1 MEGGARSGKSAVI
14 KVAKAEGDGAAI
26 RDSRGTES
34 VGEGAAERMEKDSRT
49 HAHHIIQQTY
59 EVRVAIKGNAP
70 CFRFRGIHH
79 GRQDLLR
86 GHVAFEDGFACVGD
100 EAGVGTCGYATAITQ
115 AISKISDAVGAGSGK
130 LSSNIGFKVGGF
142 GEIAEVTH
150 STGAASQ
157 CPAAKHGPHM
167 GARDVDLIP
176 VRAKHVGTGFGVAC
190 EQNIPSSIS
199 VTIGGAPTHTAISG
213 VRAEGLEGNDT
224 VRVHG
229 AVEGREV
236 TAARGA
242 KVRDGEEGKEAGDTA
257 MRCDSEDTTWAEEP
271 CVEGISVGEGG
282 STPFLIW
289 QSVCSAQ
296 LSSKRSRPAI

>member
-1 MEGGARSGKSAVI
+1 M
-14 KVAKAEGDGAAI
+14 
-26 RDSRGTES
+26 
-34 VGEGAAERMEKDSRT
+34 
-49 HAHHIIQQTY
+49 
-59 EVRVAIKGNAP
+59 
-70 CFRFRGIHH
+70 
-79 GRQDLLR
+79 LW
-86 GHVAFEDGFACVGD
+86 GHVAFEDRFARVGD
-100 EAGVGTCGYATAITQ
+100 EAGVVTCGDATAVTQ
-115 AISKISDAVGAGSGK
+115 ATSKVSNAVGAGSGK
-130 LSSNIGFKVGGF
+130 LSSNIGFKVGGLR
-142 GEIAEVTH
+142 EIAEVAH
-150 STGAASQ
+150 GTGAASQ

-271 CVEGISVGEGG
+271 CVEGNSVGEGE
-282 STPFLIW
+282 
-289 QSVCSAQ
+289 
-296 LSSKRSRPAI
+296 SRDP